1 MCEFLEFKEK
11 SMKKRY
17 KILLGILLPL
27 LILYISTMLLTRDT
41 DFSKEV
47 TERLDVE
54 EIKSIE
60 IIRASDEKTIMIT
73 DEAEMNQIMQQL
85 NEQPLKKV
93 WFTKSNFKEAYR
105 ITLAIN
111 GDREVGLRLDDA
123 EHLFVYL
130 YEENYMK
137 DYKLTSDFDTSFM
150 EQLFQ

>member
-54 EIKSIE
+54 AIKSIE
-60 IIRASDEKTIMIT
+60 IIRA
-73 DEAEMNQIMQQL
+73 
-85 NEQPLKKV
+85 
-93 WFTKSNFKEAYR
+93 
-105 ITLAIN
+105 
-111 GDREVGLRLDDA
+111 
-123 EHLFVYL
+123 
-130 YEENYMK
+130 
-137 DYKLTSDFDTSFM
+137 
-150 EQLFQ
+150 